1 MPIRRALILACFLV
15 TAVVTPRHTLPAF
28 AGHAGAGTH
37 PSSLRSRPIKLT
49 IRQEGV
55 YRLSGTYLQS
65 KGISINA
72 VAPAALGLSDGGVP
86 VPIYVSSTGSSF
98 APSDFIEFYAH
109 PVNNTYTST
118 NVYLLADNVRRP
130 ARVSVAPIQP
140 AKSPTTVAFGDFR
153 DLSRSDRWT
162 AAPVHAAYAT
172 SNAWPSDGDPHWY
185 EASLVAGAE
194 SGLSPTVSRVISF
207 PLYGVSNSSAG
218 PCSLVLPIW
227 AIAERGKGSVFQH
240 ELTVGITGHRGV
252 VRPVPGSP
260 FRWNGR
266 GLGHT
271 TGYTVRTTFPC
282 TWLTNNT
289 TTAELNHL
297 TVGTTAQGGTSVE
310 QVLVRGV
317 QVGYPRRLCAQDAN
331 PQPAIQSTP
340 IAAEFENVPLYSG
353 HVYSGHAHPTLSTSF
368 TVAGFSV
375 PPQTVWRLTN
385 GVATMLVGFGVDF
398 SNGQPGLCPGG
409 HYHISFGNTATASSR
424 YFVTAVPLLPAA
436 IAPLDVTAITAGAA
450 SSARYLI
457 ITHPNFASGLTPLV
471 RYRLKQGFTV
481 KVVKVN
487 TIYDQVSHGQ
497 VNPEAIRAYITYAHD
512 HLGTQYVLLVGG
524 DTYDYHNYY
533 NCPTSGA
540 CDQSNARNQSFIP
553 SLYINDPHGGLAA
566 ADTLFAVHT
575 LGAGAID
582 FKRAWPDIAIGRL
595 PVSTQDQLRTE
606 VTKSTHWAGW
616 VSRYR
621 HTALYASGPSAI
633 DGAASALMVAP
644 GFKPN
649 RYHETGALTHDLAL
663 HAPLL
668 AALNRGQEI
677 ANYVGEGS
685 ALQWGRPALLT
696 SQDVAG
702 LTNLSRPSLVFQW
715 STGTADYAN
724 PAIPNIDRALLAAT
738 GAGGRPDGAALTLGA
753 AGGGNDPV
761 DSRLAGIAPGQ
772 TPVRLTSPDGMSG
785 FYDYLAAG
793 YSVGVS
799 LQLAKQDLLA
809 VHTDPSTVYTATVY
823 QILGDPALSLAGAP
837 HSRLLRPMDPQ
848 IIRFAASASGQNVAL
863 SWAVAASPPGNTYR
877 LLRANAQGGY
887 QPLGP
892 GTRHVA
898 QYLDRSGRAGARYE
912 LQLLD
917 ANQHVAVRAFVQAH

>member
-1 MPIRRALILACFLV
+1 MPVWRALILAGFLV
-15 TAVVTPRHTLPAF
+15 TAFVAPRHVSPAF
-28 AGHAGAGTH
+28 AGRASAVIH
-37 PSSLRSRPIKLT
+37 PSSLRSQPIKLT

-55 YRLSGTYLQS
+55 YRLSGAYLQS
-65 KGISINA
+65 KGININA

-86 VPIYVSSTGSSF
+86 VPIYVSSTGSGF

-162 AAPVHAAYAT
+162 AAPVHAAYTT

-185 EASLVAGAE
+185 EASLVAGVE

-218 PCSLVLPIW
+218 PCSLVMPVW
-227 AIAERGKGSVFQH
+227 AIAQRGNGAVFQH
-240 ELTVGITGHRGV
+240 ELTVAITGHRGV
-252 VRPVPGSP
+252 ARPVPGSP

-282 TWLTNNT
+282 TWLTDNTNN
-289 TTAELNHL
+289 AGLNHL
-297 TVGTTAQGGTSVE
+297 TVGTTVQGGTSVE
-310 QVLVRGV
+310 QVMVRGV
-317 QVGYPRRLCAQDAN
+317 QVGYPRRLCAQDTN
-331 PQPAIQSTP
+331 PRPASQSTP

-353 HVYSGHAHPTLSTSF
+353 RAHPALPTAF
-368 TVAGFSV
+368 TIAGFAA

-385 GVATMLVGFGVDF
+385 GVATMLVGFGVVIG
-398 SNGQPGLCPGG
+398 NGQPGLCPSGR
-409 HYHISFGNTATASSR
+409 YHISFGDGATASSR
-424 YFVTAVPLLPAA
+424 YFVTAAPLLPAA
-436 IAPLDVTAITAGAA
+436 IAPLDLTAITAGAA

-457 ITHPNFASGLTPLV
+457 ITHPDFAAGLTPLV
-471 RYRLKQGFTV
+471 RYRRQQGFTV

-487 TIYDQVSHGQ
+487 TIYDQFSHGQ
-497 VNPEAIRAYITYAHD
+497 VNPEAIRSYINYAHD

-533 NCPTSGA
+533 ACPTSGA
-540 CDQSNARNQSFIP
+540 CDPSNARNQSFIP
-553 SLYINDPHGGLAA
+553 SLYTNDPYGGVIA
-566 ADTLFAVHT
+566 ADTLFTVHT
-575 LGAGAID
+575 VGAQGID
-582 FKRAWPDIAIGRL
+582 FKRPWPDVAIGRL
-595 PVSTQDQLRTE
+595 PVITQDQLRTE

-621 HTALYASGPSAI
+621 HTALYAAGPSAV
-633 DGAASALMVAP
+633 DGAASALMVPP

-649 RYHETGALTHDLAL
+649 RYHETGALAHDLAL

-668 AALNRGQEI
+668 AALNRGREI

-702 LTNLSRPSLVFQW
+702 LTNLSRPSMVFQW
-715 STGTADYAN
+715 STGTTEYAD

-738 GAGGRPDGAALTLGA
+738 GAGGRPDGAVLTLGA

-761 DSRLAGIAPGQ
+761 DARLAGIAPGQ
-772 TPVRLTSPDGMSG
+772 TPVRLTAPDGMQG

-809 VHTDPSTVYTATVY
+809 VHADPSTVYTATVY

-837 HSRLLRPMDPQ
+837 HSRLLHPMDPR

-863 SWAVAASPPGNTYR
+863 SWAVAASAPGNSYR
-877 LLRANAQGGY
+877 LLRANAQGVY

-912 LQLLD
+912 LQLLG
-917 ANQHVAVRAFVQAH
+917 ANQQVVLRAYVQAH

>member
-15 TAVVTPRHTLPAF
+15 TVCVAPRQMSPAF
-28 AGHAGAGTH
+28 AGQASAGAH
-37 PSSLRSRPIKLT
+37 RSSLRSRPIKLT

-55 YRLSGTYLQS
+55 YRLTGAYLQS

-72 VAPAALGLSDGGVP
+72 VAPVALGLSDGGVP

-98 APSDFIEFYAH
+98 DPSDFIEFYAH

-118 NVYLLADNVRRP
+118 NVYVLADNVRRP

-140 AKSPTTVAFGDFR
+140 AKSPTTVAFADFR

-162 AAPVHAAYAT
+162 GAPVHAAYTT
-172 SNAWPSDGDPHWY
+172 SNAWPSEGDPHWY
-185 EASLVAGAE
+185 EASLVVGAE

-207 PLYGVSNSSAG
+207 PLYGVSNSSPG

-227 AIAERGKGSVFQH
+227 AIAERGKGAVFQH
-240 ELTVGITGHRGV
+240 QLTVAITGHRGV

-260 FRWNGR
+260 FHWNGL
-266 GLGHT
+266 GLNRT

-289 TTAELNHL
+289 TTAGLNHL
-297 TVGTTAQGGTSVE
+297 TVGTTVQDGTSVE
-310 QVLVRGV
+310 QVIVRGV
-317 QVGYPRRLCAQDAN
+317 QVGYPRRLCAQDTN
-331 PQPAIQSTP
+331 PQPANQSTP
-340 IAAEFENVPLYSG
+340 LSAEFENVPLYGG
-353 HVYSGHAHPTLSTSF
+353 HTHPTLPTAF

-409 HYHISFGNTATASSR
+409 HYHMSFGDTATASSR

-457 ITHPNFASGLTPLV
+457 ITHPDFASGLTPLV
-471 RYRLKQGFTV
+471 RYRHKQGFTV

-487 TIYDQVSHGQ
+487 TIYDQFSHGQ
-497 VNPEAIRAYITYAHD
+497 VNPAAIRSYITYAHD
-512 HLGTQYVLLVGG
+512 RLGTQYVLLVGG

-533 NCPTSGA
+533 ACPISGA

-553 SLYINDPHGGLAA
+553 SLYINSAHGGLAA

-575 LGAGAID
+575 VGARAIN
-582 FKRAWPDIAIGRL
+582 FKRPWPDVAIGRL
-595 PVSTQDQLRTE
+595 PVTTQDQLHTE

-621 HTALYASGPSAI
+621 HTALYASGPSAV
-633 DGAASALMVAP
+633 DGAASSLMVPP
-644 GFKPN
+644 GFQPN
-649 RYHETGALTHDLAL
+649 RYHETGASAHDLAL

-668 AALNRGQEI
+668 ATLNRGREI
-677 ANYVGEGS
+677 VNYVGEGS

-715 STGTADYAN
+715 STGTTDYAN
-724 PAIPNIDRALLAAT
+724 PAIPNTDRALLAAT

-753 AGGGNDPV
+753 AGGGADPV
-761 DSRLAGIAPGQ
+761 DLRLAGIAPGQ
-772 TPVRLTSPDGMSG
+772 TPLRLTAPDGMRG

-809 VHTDPSTVYTATVY
+809 VHTDPSTVYTAAVY

-837 HSRLLRPMDPQ
+837 HSRLLHPMDPQ

-863 SWAVAASPPGNTYR
+863 SWAVAASPSASTYR
-877 LLRANAQGGY
+877 LLRANAQGVY
-887 QPLGP
+887 RTLGP

-898 QYLDRSGRAGARYE
+898 QYLDRTGRAGARYE
-912 LQLLD
+912 LQLLG
-917 ANQHVAVRAFVQAH
+917 AHQRVVVRAFVQAH